1 MSPPSG
7 SYKAVDVQCPF
18 FKRDDGSH
26 RITCEGL
33 IGTKETS
40 GITLWYK
47 KKTDYETQISTFCC
61 EHYKKCEIYGVL
73 IEKYE
78 DDNE

>member
-7 SYKAVDVQCPF
+7 PYKAVDVVCPF
-18 FKRDDGSH
+18 FKRDDASH

-33 IGTKETS
+33 IGTKDTS
-40 GITLWYK
+40 SITLWYK
-47 KKTDYETQISTFCC
+47 KKKDYETQISTFCC
-61 EHYKKCEIYGVL
+61 EHYKKCEIYRVV

-78 DDNE
+78 EDE